1 MGVPNETNEIFKLQY
16 NSVRPLILRMYMSCA
31 IRISVIWGVCCHGY
45 FRCLFKHILLEVQIR
60 LETGVM
66 NNSCM
71 TCSKSKSNAMHPNRW
86 FSGQWIS
93 DKPIHRFWSLSVFLI
108 RQSKLRSTHMTCFL
122 VQHDMLLIV
131 SFLSMHISTMCL
143 HIFCI

>member
-1 MGVPNETNEIFKLQY
+1 MGVSNEIFKLQY
-16 NSVRPLILRMYMSCA
+16 NSVRPLSWRMYMSCA

-108 RQSKLRSTHMTCFL
+108 LSVVRVYSEALIWPVFL
-122 VQHDMLLIV
+122 FNMICCLLFH
-131 SFLSMHISTMCL
+131 SYQ
-143 HIFCI
+143 CI